1 MCTNLKCL
9 PTDSSET
16 VGQKV
21 PKRRGGKC
29 VVIIAS
35 CESLYSYISCPCF
48 RCDRCVYHCLSV
60 NYCCPLNCSSA
71 QGRASIPAQC
81 SLSPLK
87 NVGIN
92 LFFSHSTFRTFSAT
106 RWMYTCMYRK
116 YVHYVS
122 CPAKRGLEFIFGPG
136 RGIEPWLLGG

>member
-1 MCTNLKCL
+1 MLCTNLKCL

-71 QGRASIPAQC
+71 QGRASIPAQR
-81 SLSPLK
+81 SAAQLVPTEKRGNQLVLSS
-87 NVGIN
+87 
-92 LFFSHSTFRTFSAT
+92 FHFSHVLRDSLDVY
-106 RWMYTCMYRK
+106 MYVQKICALCFM
-116 YVHYVS
+116 S
-122 CPAKRGLEFIFGPG
+122 C
-136 RGIEPWLLGG
+136 